1 MHEARGQR
9 ILEEAVHIGRPPG
22 PQGRADKGGKFTW
35 SSRWKKNLHTQRAA
49 FSPVNFPSELS
60 DNKSTCKC
68 KENRE
73 EKDEGEKE
81 ERDMNPLETINP
93 TDSRAVNMNSIC
105 FCHLHS
111 PAFLSADRLIR

>member
-1 MHEARGQR
+1 MEQQMEKKTAHTEQPSLLSTFPVSCR
-9 ILEEAVHIGRPPG
+9 IIKVLVSERRTGRKRKK
-22 PQGRADKGGKFTW
+22 GR
-35 SSRWKKNLHTQRAA
+35 
-49 FSPVNFPSELS
+49 
-60 DNKSTCKC
+60 
-68 KENRE
+68 
-73 EKDEGEKE
+73 E